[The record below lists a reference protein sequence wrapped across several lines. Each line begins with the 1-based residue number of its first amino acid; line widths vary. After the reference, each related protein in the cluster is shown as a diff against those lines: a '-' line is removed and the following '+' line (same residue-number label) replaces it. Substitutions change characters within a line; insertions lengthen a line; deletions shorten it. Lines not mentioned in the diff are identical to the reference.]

1 MEAIFWVFIV
11 ELLGLTLFKVV
22 STMDSMVGFKN
33 ERYLKFGW
41 CSVRLDDVRNWIPAR
56 LSWLS
61 ITIVA

>member
-1 MEAIFWVFIV
+1 MEAIFWVFIG

-41 CSVRLDDVRNWIPAR
+41 CDARLDDFMNRIPAR